1 MKEFFVTLKQT
12 EKVTRSYL
20 YFYLGYCLIG
30 VAFGMFMSL
39 NILLKWGARN
49 HLGALMILMMAAI
62 MTVFFGLLVFPAS
75 FQQALSMGK
84 VRKYLFAGNYLL
96 WLRNTLVMLLIAL
109 GVSVVE
115 ELAYSRVVGESIK
128 LLDMEL
134 FLGNPLVFVTTLLCA
149 PTLILF
155 MGGMI
160 LRFGVHILW
169 GCIGLYLLAV
179 GIVRLKANYPDSA
192 IMKWLGVG
200 GETNIVGICML
211 CLVCGVIMLGFAWLV
226 LRRQRVVI

>member
-84 VRKYLFAGNYLL
+84 VRKYLFAGSYLL

-115 ELAYSRVVGESIK
+115 ELAYSRVVGESVK

-169 GCIGLYLLAV
+169 GGYRIISTC
-179 GIVRLKANYPDSA
+179 R
-192 IMKWLGVG
+192 
-200 GETNIVGICML
+200 GICQIKSKL
-211 CLVCGVIMLGFAWLV
+211 PG
-226 LRRQRVVI
+226 